1 VDRSTSNVETDR
13 LTGGLSE
20 QGGSLLTDETSQTQ
34 TSGDNMKLFAVR
46 LPNGSLVVSER
57 TGEPVYYDDKKEA
70 KRVRDRHDGSCIVL
84 GPDHARYDDN

>member
-1 VDRSTSNVETDR
+1 
-13 LTGGLSE
+13 
-20 QGGSLLTDETSQTQ
+20 
-34 TSGDNMKLFAVR
+34 MKLFAVR

-70 KRVRDRHDGSCIVL
+70 KRMRDHYDGASVVL